1 VVLEHIL
8 EPDCHGELTEAFD
21 SRGHESLADGIRFE
35 DTASW
40 ETRRHE
46 GKKTRQVGK
55 LAATR
60 ARRHGTVGKLAATK
74 SSVEAIDPVATSFQ
88 LVAMSPDR
96 SEVFCRAIGR

>member
-1 VVLEHIL
+1 M
-8 EPDCHGELTEAFD
+8 
-21 SRGHESLADGIRFE
+21 ESAL
-35 DTASW
+35 
-40 ETRRHE
+40 
-46 GKKTRQVGK
+46 KTRQVGK

-60 ARRHGTVGKLAATK
+60 ARRHGTVGKLAATRARRHGTLGKLAATK